1 MMGQGQAMSS
11 LRITATDAL
20 LIIDMQAD
28 FMPGGPLGVPGADRL
43 PSLINPLCDLPFGVI
58 VATQD
63 WHPAGHVSFVG
74 RGGPWPVH
82 CVAGTPGADLSPALA
97 QAHVGVVLR
106 KGLHPDVDSY
116 SAFEDNDHASRTGL
130 DGLLKG
136 RGITRVFV
144 VGVALDYCV
153 AATARDAV
161 RAGFAT
167 FVLPDACRGVRQA
180 PAAVLD
186 APGMEGV
193 NQAQAADVL
202 ACNQA

>member
-1 MMGQGQAMSS
+1 MSP
-11 LRITATDAL
+11 RITATDAL
-20 LIIDMQAD
+20 LIIDMQVD
-28 FMPGGPLGVPGADRL
+28 FMPGGSLGVPGADRL
-43 PSLINPLCDLPFGVI
+43 PTLINPLCDLPFGVI

-74 RGGPWPVH
+74 QGGPWPVH
-82 CVAGTPGADLSPALA
+82 CVAGTPGADLLPTLA
-97 QAHVGVVLR
+97 QAHIGVVLR
-106 KGLHPDVDSY
+106 KGLNPDIDSY

-130 DGLLKG
+130 DDLLKG

-167 FVLPDACRGVRQA
+167 FILPDACCGVRQA
-180 PAAVLD
+180 PASVL
-186 APGMEGV
+186 AALGMEGV
-193 NQAQAADVL
+193 DQARAADVL
-202 ACNQA
+202 ADNHD

>member
-1 MMGQGQAMSS
+1 MS

-28 FMPGGPLGVPGADRL
+28 FMPGGPLGVPGADGL
-43 PSLINPLCDLPFGVI
+43 PALINPLCNLPFGAI

-74 RGGPWPVH
+74 QGGPWPAH

-97 QAHVGVVLR
+97 QGHIGVVLR
-106 KGLHPDVDSY
+106 KGLHPAVDSY
-116 SAFEDNDHASRTGL
+116 SAFEDNDHTSRTGL

-167 FVLPDACRGVRQA
+167 FILPDACRAVRQA
-180 PAAVLD
+180 PASVL
-186 APGMEGV
+186 AALGKEGV
-193 NQAQAADVL
+193 DQALAVNVL
-202 ACNQA
+202 AHNLA

>member
-1 MMGQGQAMSS
+1 MS
-11 LRITATDAL
+11 LRISTTDAL

-28 FMPGGPLGVPGADRL
+28 FMPGGPLGVPGADML
-43 PSLINPLCDLPFGVI
+43 PSLINPLCDLPFGAI

-63 WHPAGHVSFVG
+63 WHPPGHVSFAVQ
-74 RGGPWPVH
+74 GGPWPVH
-82 CVAGTPGADLSPALA
+82 CVAGTRGADLSPALA
-97 QAHVGVVLR
+97 QVNVGVVLR
-106 KGLHPDVDSY
+106 KGLHPEIDSY
-116 SAFEDNDHASRTGL
+116 SAFEDNDHVSRTGL

-167 FVLPDACRGVRQA
+167 FVLPDACRAVQQA
-180 PAAVLD
+180 PAAAL
-186 APGMEGV
+186 AALGIEGV
-193 NQAQAADVL
+193 DHAQAADVL
-202 ACNQA
+202 AHNRRN

>member
-1 MMGQGQAMSS
+1 MS

-20 LIIDMQAD
+20 LVIDMQAD
-28 FMPGGPLGVPGADRL
+28 FMPGGPLGVPGADGL
-43 PSLINPLCDLPFGVI
+43 PALINPLCDLPFGAI

-63 WHPAGHVSFVG
+63 WHPAGHVSFVAQ
-74 RGGPWPVH
+74 GGPWPAH

-97 QAHVGVVLR
+97 QGHIGVVLR
-106 KGLHPDVDSY
+106 KGLHPAIDSY
-116 SAFEDNDHASRTGL
+116 SAFEDNDHTSRTGL

-161 RAGFAT
+161 RAGFVT
-167 FVLPDACRGVRQA
+167 FILPDACRAVRQA
-180 PAAVLD
+180 PASVL
-186 APGMEGV
+186 ATPGMECV
-193 NQAQAADVL
+193 DQAQAADVL
-202 ACNQA
+202 AYNRD